1 MPGLAVIGHPVAH
14 SRSPDMQTAALAEL
28 GLAGEWIYVAL
39 DVLPQDFEADV
50 AEMALTGQYAGAN
63 VTVPHKEA
71 ALAMA
76 DEASEGAR
84 AIGAANTLSFAD
96 GRIRADNT
104 DAGGLLRSLPTS
116 LAALGDGGDGGAVG
130 GLGGTGAAG
139 RDGSA
144 AGPRGGDGPG
154 ASGGDRPDAGTA
166 APRRRALVFGAGGAA
181 RAAIWALAHGGEGST
196 ATAEHPSEE
205 EPPGPILI
213 PSFAVDVWNR
223 TPERA
228 EAVAAELG
236 ASAVAGPEAAD
247 YALIVNTT
255 AVGLGGED
263 PFEHLPLAA
272 DSFGPDHVV
281 VDMVYT
287 EEPSA
292 LLAAASAAGALTVD
306 GLEMLVQQGAL
317 SLRIWTGEEPS
328 LEAMRAAV
336 RR

>member
-1 MPGLAVIGHPVAH
+1 VPGLAVIGHPVAH

-39 DVLPQDFEADV
+39 DVEPKDLEADI
-50 AEMALTGQYAGAN
+50 AEMAVTGEYAGAN

-104 DAGGLLRSLPTS
+104 DAGGLLRSLPAS
-116 LAALGDGGDGGAVG
+116 V
-130 GLGGTGAAG
+130 GTGG
-139 RDGSA
+139 
-144 AGPRGGDGPG
+144 
-154 ASGGDRPDAGTA
+154 
-166 APRRRALVFGAGGAA
+166 RALVLGAGGAA

-196 ATAEHPSEE
+196 PAAERPAEE
-205 EPPGPILI
+205 EPPDPIVI
-213 PSFAVDVWNR
+213 PSFEVDVWNR
-223 TPERA
+223 TAERA
-228 EAVAAELG
+228 EAVATELG
-236 ASAVAGPEAAD
+236 AHAVTAPDAAD
-247 YALIVNTT
+247 YAVIVNTT
-255 AVGLGGED
+255 AVGLDGED
-263 PFEHLPLAA
+263 PFEHLPLGA
-272 DSFGPDHVV
+272 DSFRPEQVV

-292 LLAAASAAGALTVD
+292 LLAAAAAAGAVTVD